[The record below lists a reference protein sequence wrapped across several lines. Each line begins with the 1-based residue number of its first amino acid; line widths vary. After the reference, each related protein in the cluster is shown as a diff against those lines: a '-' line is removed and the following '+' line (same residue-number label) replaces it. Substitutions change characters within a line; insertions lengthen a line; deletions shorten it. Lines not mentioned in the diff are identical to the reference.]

1 MKNLKLSLVVAAF
14 ASLCCAASAHAGAIL
29 SSSILVSNLDSGQLT
44 EHSVSGALRQSF
56 ATPDFERGFHDLR
69 DIVLDLD
76 GNVQM
81 FNGTFTPR
89 LSTLDPLTGAIVNRG
104 MAGWSTVNNVSY
116 GGIAAAGK
124 NVFVTDMRTFNGG
137 AEAAGIVVFDLASG
151 TAQRFADGRDYH
163 DLNLGHD
170 GLLYA
175 TSGSG
180 ADVYDPRTFTFMR
193 TVTWEGA
200 GDVRGIAIDQAG
212 TIFTASWG
220 GEVMRYDAA
229 GRKVGNT
236 LNVAASLT
244 DIDINARGDIVLG
257 SRFGTVF
264 LTDST
269 LKGPSSFHIGGSVGP
284 TVHVAFAQ
292 AVVVPEPS
300 SIALLLAGLAMAC
313 ANVARRKRATSG
325 SFNE

>member
-1 MKNLKLSLVVAAF
+1 MNKFKMSLAFAAF
-14 ASLCCAASAHAGAIL
+14 TCLVGATSAQAGAIS
-29 SSSILVSNLDSGQLT
+29 SSSILVSNMSNGQLT
-44 EHSVSGALRQSF
+44 EHSRNGALRQSF
-56 ATPDFERGFHDLR
+56 ATPDFESGFHDLR

-89 LSTLDPLTGAIVNRG
+89 LSTLNPTTGAIANRS

-124 NVFVTDMRTFNGG
+124 QVFVTDMRTFNGG
-137 AEAAGIVVFDLASG
+137 AEAAGIVMFDLESG
-151 TAQRFADGRDYH
+151 TARRFADGRDYH

-175 TSGSG
+175 TTGRS
-180 ADVYDPRTFTFMR
+180 ADVYDPRTFTFVR
-193 TVTWEGA
+193 NVTWEGA
-200 GDVRGIAIDQAG
+200 GDVRGIAIDKSG

-220 GEVMRYDAA
+220 GAVSRYDSA
-229 GRKVGNT
+229 GRRVGNT
-236 LNVAASLT
+236 LNVDASLT

-269 LKGPSSFHIGGSVGP
+269 LRGPSSFNVGGSFGP
-284 TVHVAFAQ
+284 TVHVAFAE
-292 AVVVPEPS
+292 AVMIPEPS
-300 SIALLLAGLAMAC
+300 SVALLLAGLAIAG
-313 ANVARRKRATSG
+313 ANVARRKGRRV
-325 SFNE
+325 